1 MMRSEKSY
9 PFTFQRI
16 AFFRVRVAL
25 LNESI
30 KHITIVI
37 TILEFNYVLFL
48 IGAGYIL
55 FIVN

>member
-1 MMRSEKSY
+1 MIQSEKSY

-16 AFFRVRVAL
+16 AFLRVRVAL